1 MQQPLLGQQEPPPQ
15 QSSSLI
21 ATGVAA
27 VSVIS
32 VIAAARM
39 SKYFITPPFEF
50 GRISAAIVAPSR
62 CGEGLSARRRDRRAI
77 GACFTASIF
86 RKNPAC
92 CKYRQSLM
100 LRCAR
105 DENKSGTRR
114 WTAVR
119 RLRTRDGAIA
129 AFPSV
134 SLRCAKRLCS
144 YAAMVSRLRND
155 TNIRLR
161 PLPRNQFRL
170 SNCRTRKNC
179 DTHAEQDD
187 SDGSTDHNN

>member
-1 MQQPLLGQQEPPPQ
+1 MQQPLPGQQEPPPQ
-15 QSSSLI
+15 QSSSLV

-62 CGEGLSARRRDRRAI
+62 RGEGLGARRRDWRTI
-77 GACFTASIF
+77 DACFTASIL

-92 CKYRQSLM
+92 CKYRQSLTF
-100 LRCAR
+100 RCGR
-105 DENKSGTRR
+105 DENQSGTWRR
-114 WTAVR
+114 TAVR

-129 AFPSV
+129 AFPGV
-134 SLRCAKRLCS
+134 LLRCCANRMCS
-144 YAAMVSRLRND
+144 YAAMVSWWRND
-155 TNIRLR
+155 TNIRLC
-161 PLPRNQFRL
+161 PLPRN
-170 SNCRTRKNC
+170 
-179 DTHAEQDD
+179 
-187 SDGSTDHNN
+187 